1 MRIIWNLKDKYTFL
15 IKQRISPTKICR
27 FFRAKTCSAFT
38 FGSVDQFLIRRMW
51 KLKIMFLQ
59 AFENSLVHL
68 RKRNMWSQLTDQN
81 VQSLNKMSQVRETG
95 GGGVGE
101 RHSAYCPVWRYIM
114 SHNTQISPKRVR
126 FQGCESSTV
135 HSFIL
140 NRLKPNVWYRASD
153 RPLDGLLN
161 ASEAYLLDQLF

>member
-1 MRIIWNLKDKYTFL
+1 
-15 IKQRISPTKICR
+15 
-27 FFRAKTCSAFT
+27 
-38 FGSVDQFLIRRMW
+38 
-51 KLKIMFLQ
+51 MFLQ

-101 RHSAYCPVWRYIM
+101 HHSTYCPVWRYIM
-114 SHNTQISPKRVR
+114 SHNTQISPKRIR

-135 HSFIL
+135 HSFII
-140 NRLKPNVWYRASD
+140 NRLKPDVWYRASD
-153 RPLDGLLN
+153 RPLNGLLN
-161 ASEAYLLDQLF
+161 ASEAYLLDQLFSNSLPLRACLACCVVIPVKITEATVEIPNFNK

>member
-1 MRIIWNLKDKYTFL
+1 MY
-15 IKQRISPTKICR
+15 SHSTKCPR
-27 FFRAKTCSAFT
+27 L
-38 FGSVDQFLIRRMW
+38 GRR
-51 KLKIMFLQ
+51 
-59 AFENSLVHL
+59 
-68 RKRNMWSQLTDQN
+68 
-81 VQSLNKMSQVRETG
+81 G

-101 RHSAYCPVWRYIM
+101 RHSTYCPVWRYIM

-140 NRLKPNVWYRASD
+140 NRLKPNVWYRALD

-161 ASEAYLLDQLF
+161 VSEAYLLDQLFSNSLPLRACLACCVVIPLFKFSRTFFKFPSPPGMPSMLCGNPSKNYRSDS

>member
-1 MRIIWNLKDKYTFL
+1 
-15 IKQRISPTKICR
+15 
-27 FFRAKTCSAFT
+27 
-38 FGSVDQFLIRRMW
+38 
-51 KLKIMFLQ
+51 MFLQ

-101 RHSAYCPVWRYIM
+101 RHSTYCPVWRYII
-114 SHNTQISPKRVR
+114 SFNSQISPKGVR

-135 HSFIL
+135 HSFII
-140 NRLKPNVWYRASD
+140 NRLKPNVWYRALD
-153 RPLDGLLN
+153 RPLN
-161 ASEAYLLDQLF
+161 ASEAYLLDQLFSNSLPLRACLACCVVIPVKITEATVEIPNFNK